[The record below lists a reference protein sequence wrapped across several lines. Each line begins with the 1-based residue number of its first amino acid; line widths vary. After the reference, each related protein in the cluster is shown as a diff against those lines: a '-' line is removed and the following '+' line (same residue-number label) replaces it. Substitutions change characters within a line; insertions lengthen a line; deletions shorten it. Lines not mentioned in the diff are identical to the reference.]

1 AALRLPHQ
9 RARIR
14 GQQCDG
20 REPRAALRDASTEP
34 LGATHPD
41 RERRRDDCT
50 EHAELPAHLRRLRD
64 SQPQPARQSRVPL
77 LSEMSEEPVM
87 NHERFNQRLAELRDN
102 YQAGQAQLQR
112 LEAQRSEIQQTLLRI
127 SGAIQVLEELLDE
140 RDDADAQDAA
150 DASTRGEVEALR
162 LAR

>member
-1 AALRLPHQ
+1 
-9 RARIR
+9 
-14 GQQCDG
+14 
-20 REPRAALRDASTEP
+20 
-34 LGATHPD
+34 
-41 RERRRDDCT
+41 
-50 EHAELPAHLRRLRD
+50 
-64 SQPQPARQSRVPL
+64 
-77 LSEMSEEPVM
+77 MSEEPVM
-87 NHERFNQRLAELRDN
+87 NERFNQRLAELRDN

>member
-1 AALRLPHQ
+1 
-9 RARIR
+9 
-14 GQQCDG
+14 
-20 REPRAALRDASTEP
+20 
-34 LGATHPD
+34 
-41 RERRRDDCT
+41 
-50 EHAELPAHLRRLRD
+50 
-64 SQPQPARQSRVPL
+64 
-77 LSEMSEEPVM
+77 M

-140 RDDADAQDAA
+140 RDDADAEDAA